1 MSTYSVPGTVPRPGA
16 ALVTK
21 TNKIFVL
28 IGKTDKNTRKHLMN
42 KNIVDDFRW
51 YEDTTKV

>member
-1 MSTYSVPGTVPRPGA
+1 MPGTVFCLGN

-21 TNKIFVL
+21 TNKIFIL

-51 YEDTTKV
+51 YEDNTKVR